1 MELVGAE
8 AAAPPARTVRHQ
20 GVGPAR
26 AGAGEGLAS
35 VQPGS
40 ATIGKD
46 APVSVHPFDLDTAVQ
61 DLGDG
66 RFGAE
71 MSERW
76 WVARGPNGGYVSAVV
91 LRAIQAAAAIKRAP
105 RSLTVQFPRAP
116 VAGPVE
122 ITVKTEREGRTV
134 TFLSARM
141 EQQGEFGLQA
151 AALAVLADDLD
162 RSGFAE
168 LQMPDVEPPAELYS
182 PDPEQAHG
190 MPTMF
195 QNYSVRHVLG
205 DEAFSGGAPY
215 SGLWIRAREPRL
227 LDAPLAA
234 AILDAGFPAPFVR
247 LDASGGAGADD
258 RLHGALPRTPARA
271 RRCRRGPLPGYLPLR
286 PRPAVA
292 FLRKTESFGA
302 RAGACWHSRVSW
314 RFF

>member
-1 MELVGAE
+1 M
-8 AAAPPARTVRHQ
+8 
-20 GVGPAR
+20 
-26 AGAGEGLAS
+26 
-35 VQPGS
+35 QPGS

-66 RFGAE
+66 RYGAE

-141 EQQGEFGLQA
+141 EQQGELQA

-168 LQMPDVEPPAELYS
+168 LQDA
-182 PDPEQAHG
+182 
-190 MPTMF
+190 
-195 QNYSVRHVLG
+195 RR
-205 DEAFSGGAPY
+205 
-215 SGLWIRAREPRL
+215 RA
-227 LDAPLAA
+227 
-234 AILDAGFPAPFVR
+234 
-247 LDASGGAGADD
+247 ASGALLARSRAGPRYADD
-258 RLHGALPRTPARA
+258 VPELQRA
-271 RRCRRGPLPGYLPLR
+271 TRPGR
-286 PRPAVA
+286 
-292 FLRKTESFGA
+292 
-302 RAGACWHSRVSW
+302 
-314 RFF
+314 

>member
-1 MELVGAE
+1 M
-8 AAAPPARTVRHQ
+8 
-20 GVGPAR
+20 
-26 AGAGEGLAS
+26 
-35 VQPGS
+35 
-40 ATIGKD
+40 IGKD

-76 WVARGPNGGYVSAVV
+76 WVERGPNGGYVAAVV
-91 LRAIQAAAAIKRAP
+91 LRAIQAAAKIKRAP

-122 ITVKTEREGRTV
+122 ITVRTEREGRTV

-141 EQQGEFGLQA
+141 EQQGKLQA
-151 AALAVLADDLD
+151 TALTVLADDLD

-182 PDPEQAHG
+182 PDPNQVPS

-195 QNYSVRHVLG
+195 QNYSVRAALG
-205 DEAFSGGAPY
+205 DEAFSGGPPY

-234 AILDAGFPAPFVR
+234 AILDAWFPAPFIR
-247 LDASGGAGADD
+247 LERPVPAPTIDYTVHFRAPLPEAGASAEDPYLATFRSGLARGGFFEED
-258 RLHGALPRTPARA
+258 GGLWSQGGSLLAQSRQLAL
-271 RRCRRGPLPGYLPLR
+271 LL
-286 PRPAVA
+286 
-292 FLRKTESFGA
+292 S
-302 RAGACWHSRVSW
+302 
-314 RFF
+314 